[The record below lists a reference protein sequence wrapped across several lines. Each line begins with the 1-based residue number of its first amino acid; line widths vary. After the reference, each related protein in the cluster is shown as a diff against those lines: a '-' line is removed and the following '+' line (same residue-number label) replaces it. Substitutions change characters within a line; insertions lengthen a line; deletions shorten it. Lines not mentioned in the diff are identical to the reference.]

1 VIGEHVQLDSNADG
15 ILNEEEFLQSLYLVT
30 RSQKHKDTAQGS
42 APESDSLEGDTPA
55 AWKSIRIKYSQ
66 VAESRAHVQVDVQ
79 RIEVN
84 LTIEPLEM
92 ILAILDEM
100 NSDSTLQA
108 PPPEKAQTLGA
119 PSHDACAGVLGAR
132 SEPLAKNEDD
142 GPVGW
147 MRSISERAFLRPSD
161 TIRARSLDIQVRM
174 GSVDMA
180 VIPRSDSELLCDN
193 ALVFQMLSLEFSSKV
208 DKNNLPCEYLCAN
221 GEGSQC
227 YSRIYICL
235 LCMRQR
241 CDALYTLCSMHN
253 RLYRFSFVS
262 HQHSTV
268 LTHTSVRR
276 SHGSDR

>member
-1 VIGEHVQLDSNADG
+1 V
-15 ILNEEEFLQSLYLVT
+15 YLVT
-30 RSQKHKDTAQGS
+30 RSQKHKDSAQES
-42 APESDSLEGDTPA
+42 AQESDSLEGDTPA
-55 AWKSIRIKYSQ
+55 TWKSIQIKYSQ
-66 VAESRAHVQVDVQ
+66 EAESRAHVQVDVQ
-79 RIEVN
+79 RIEAN

-92 ILAILDEM
+92 ILAILDEI

-108 PPPEKAQTLGA
+108 PPTEKAQTLGA
-119 PSHDACAGVLGAR
+119 PSHNSGAGLLGAR
-132 SEPLAKNEDD
+132 SEPLAKNEDG

-161 TIRARSLDIQVRM
+161 TIRARSLDIQMRM

-180 VIPRSDSELLCDN
+180 LIPRSDSELLSDN

-227 YSRIYICL
+227 YFRICICFLYMQNLHL
-235 LCMRQR
+235 LFVQR
-241 CDALYTLCSMHN
+241 FDALSTLCSMHQ
-253 RLYRFSFVS
+253 RLYRFSFVT

-268 LTHTSVRR
+268 LTHT
-276 SHGSDR
+276 HL